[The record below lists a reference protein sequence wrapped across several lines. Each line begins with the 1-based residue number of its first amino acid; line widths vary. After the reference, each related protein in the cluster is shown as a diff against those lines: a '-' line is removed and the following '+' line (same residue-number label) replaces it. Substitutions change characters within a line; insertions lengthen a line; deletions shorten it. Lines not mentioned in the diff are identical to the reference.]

1 MALKGIQIE
10 KLYFT
15 ITEVA
20 AQFNLAA
27 SVLRYWES
35 EFIIIQP
42 KKSRKGDRLYT
53 KEDIENIRLIYHLLR
68 EKGFTIEGAKKYL
81 KENKNA
87 HQQFELVESLQK
99 LRQFLVE
106 LKENI

>member
-87 HQQFELVESLQK
+87 HQQFELVDSLQK